1 MIRFTDWLQQNLE
14 STARTRARMAA
25 FNGTG
30 PKETDVEMSG
40 AHSTFPWFD
49 EYKKKKKPAKKK
61 KTKKKKPASK
71 KKKA

>member
-1 MIRFTDWLQQNLE
+1 MIKFIDWIQQNLE

-30 PKETDVEMSG
+30 PDQTDVEMSG

-49 EYKKKKKPAKKK
+49 EYKKRKAKKK
-61 KTKKKKPASK
+61 KKKSK
-71 KKKA
+71 KKLVSKKKNT